1 MRGTSTNHQMLTLE
15 LVGWQGSMFPHQ
27 HNSVFCFFSE
37 FVFWYGLEKKMYNTL
52 WTTLVQLCYI
62 GKDLICE
69 KINQILT
76 WGKLKI
82 VIT

>member
-1 MRGTSTNHQMLTLE
+1 MQHQILALE

-37 FVFWYGLEKKMYNTL
+37 FVFWYGLEKKCTILYRPR
-52 WTTLVQLCYI
+52 LCYI

-69 KINQILT
+69 N
-76 WGKLKI
+76 
-82 VIT
+82 